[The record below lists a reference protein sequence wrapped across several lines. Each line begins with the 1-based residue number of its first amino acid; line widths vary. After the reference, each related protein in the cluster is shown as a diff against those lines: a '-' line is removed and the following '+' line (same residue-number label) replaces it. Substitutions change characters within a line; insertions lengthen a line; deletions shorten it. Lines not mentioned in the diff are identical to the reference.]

1 MRFLHL
7 MPLKHGAP
15 ARVGR
20 LCYPLEIF
28 NIYLMQ
34 DLRFANG
41 CSSSLDDQRADVA
54 QSSSQVR
61 AGMSCDSECFE
72 ASITIPG
79 DSSNGVI
86 ERLEGY
92 LHEAYAVVDT
102 LIVESHDPAQR
113 QHLARLARSLYKAI
127 DASSVLR

>member
-1 MRFLHL
+1 
-7 MPLKHGAP
+7 
-15 ARVGR
+15 
-20 LCYPLEIF
+20 
-28 NIYLMQ
+28 
-34 DLRFANG
+34 
-41 CSSSLDDQRADVA
+41 
-54 QSSSQVR
+54 
-61 AGMSCDSECFE
+61 MSCDSECFE
-72 ASITIPG
+72 ASITILG